1 MSSFGSRA
9 RRFRGLSAVGAASAL
24 TVLVVGVVVVGAPPV
39 AAAPGADRPTS
50 AVPVFV
56 QADGDYTTFDAGDPR
71 VELYP
76 TGINDGGTVVGEYM
90 RPDGESGFVRSPDGT
105 PTPFDVPGA
114 RGTEAVKIND
124 SGQIVGRYSRDTSFV
139 DDSAQVLGF
148 VRHPDGRFV
157 RIAVPDAASTLP
169 TGVNDAGQVV
179 GHYIDADGATHGFLW
194 RDRRFTTFDLPGAAS
209 TTPLDI
215 NDRGDVVGLSIDGD
229 GVVQAFLR
237 TGDRTISIA
246 APDATTTVPTGVND
260 AGQVVGYA
268 ADDATLAGTRG
279 FMLADGADGPFT
291 PIEVPGSP
299 RSVPLGVNDLGHVV
313 GLYEQ
318 PDLTPVAPPAPAPGG
333 AQGPAPAAGGRWPG
347 GVSAPDL
354 ATVRGITVSV
364 EIAGQLEAMLAAA
377 EADGIGLTGS
387 GYRDMARQIAL
398 RRAHCGT
405 SDYAIYEMPA
415 RNCSP
420 PTARPGTSRH
430 ERGLAIDFS
439 CDVELI
445 RRRMNPCYR
454 WLAENAAA
462 YGLFNLPSEA
472 WHWSVDGS

>member
-1 MSSFGSRA
+1 MAA
-9 RRFRGLSAVGAASAL
+9 RGAAAAVTTL
-24 TVLVVGVVVVGAPPV
+24 AAGVLVAGAPG
-39 AAAPGADRPTS
+39 AGAAPPADAADRPTS
-50 AVPVFV
+50 AVPGFV
-56 QADGDYTTFDAGDPR
+56 LADGEYTTFDSGDPR
-71 VELYP
+71 VELFP
-76 TGINDGGTVVGEYM
+76 SGVNDVGTVVGEYI
-90 RPDGESGFVRSPDGT
+90 RPDGESGFVRAPDGVLT
-105 PTPFDVPGA
+105 SFDVPGA

-124 SGQIVGRYSRDTSFV
+124 AGQVVGRYSRDTSYV

-148 VRHPDGRFV
+148 LRHPDGRFV

-169 TGVNDAGQVV
+169 TGINDAGQIV
-179 GHYIDADGATHGFLW
+179 GHYLDADGATHGFLW

-215 NDRGDVVGLSIDGD
+215 NDRGDVVGLYVDRDGA
-229 GVVQAFLR
+229 VQAFLR
-237 TGDRTISIA
+237 TGDRTITIA
-246 APDATTTVPTGVND
+246 APDATTTVPAGVND
-260 AGQVVGYA
+260 AGQIVGYA
-268 ADDATLAGTRG
+268 ADDAELAGARG
-279 FMLADGADGPFT
+279 FSLSNAGGPFT

-318 PDLTPVAPPAPAPGG
+318 PDLTPVAPPAGAPGG
-333 AQGPAPAAGGRWPG
+333 APTGGRWPG

-354 ATVRGITVSV
+354 ATVRGITVNAA
-364 EIAGQLEAMLAAA
+364 IAGQLEAMLAAA

-387 GYRDMARQIAL
+387 GYRDTARQIAL
-398 RRAHCGT
+398 RREHCGT

-439 CDVELI
+439 CDGELI
-445 RRRMNPCYR
+445 RRRSNPCYR